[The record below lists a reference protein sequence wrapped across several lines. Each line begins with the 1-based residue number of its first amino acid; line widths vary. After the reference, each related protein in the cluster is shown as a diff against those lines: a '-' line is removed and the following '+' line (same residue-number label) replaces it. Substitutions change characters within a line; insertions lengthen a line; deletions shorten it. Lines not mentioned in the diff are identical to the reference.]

1 MDILAKTKLKD
12 AYDDIEI
19 AIQNIKKDP
28 KQEFI
33 LDLQNALNKFFD
45 AKCLRVLY
53 TNNTDKLFFGIY
65 AMPKIDAEQVIKIIT
80 GGEKYVIDQYYL
92 ELDSKLFQEDI
103 NLSSKEIAALLMH
116 EVYNLVSDAAPCES
130 VCKAI
135 DAHLTK
141 NNDVLKISDSIHY
154 MELLSYG
161 FRDAVRKFITIF
173 DKKEV
178 DNNPVMNDFFE
189 WCGYEQNIKS
199 AFNKIALNWYN
210 YNKEINNKFIVL
222 AWVLRVYKNVR
233 DNRIPALMMI
243 DRCKQLS
250 PSKIEIKELGNI
262 ARRLNRIDD
271 DALIE
276 SAGTTEHILYEEVK
290 SSILPNKKM
299 KSVPEALE
307 DDLVKIAMEQQ
318 NALDNE
324 PDATPMLMANINSKL
339 AYIQDYVENN
349 QLTKE
354 EFKQLDRMYKEL
366 TVKRDQLFKGDLYDT
381 RMKIYDEYELEAEQ

>member
-80 GGEKYVIDQYYL
+80 GGEKYVIEQYYL

-103 NLSSKEIAALLMH
+103 NLSAHEIAALLMH

-250 PSKIEIKELGNI
+250 PSKIEIKELDNI

-276 SAGTTEHILYEEVK
+276 STGTAEYILYEEVK

-299 KSVPEALE
+299 KSVPEAME

-324 PDATPMLMANINSKL
+324 PDAIPMLMANINSKL

-354 EFKQLDRMYKEL
+354 EFKQLDHMYKEL

>member
-250 PSKIEIKELGNI
+250 PSKIEIKELDNI

-276 SAGTTEHILYEEVK
+276 SAGTAEYILYEEVK

-318 NALDNE
+318 NALENE
-324 PDATPMLMANINSKL
+324 PDAIPMLMANINSKL
-339 AYIQDYVENN
+339 AYLQDYVENN

>member
-250 PSKIEIKELGNI
+250 PSKIEIKELDNI

-299 KSVPEALE
+299 KSVPEAME

-318 NALDNE
+318 NALENE
-324 PDATPMLMANINSKL
+324 PDAIPMLMANINSKL
-339 AYIQDYVENN
+339 AYLQDYVENN

-381 RMKIYDEYELEAEQ
+381 RMKIYDEYELESEQ

>member
-250 PSKIEIKELGNI
+250 PSKIEIKELDNI

-276 SAGTTEHILYEEVK
+276 SAGTAENILYEEVK

-318 NALDNE
+318 NALENE
-324 PDATPMLMANINSKL
+324 PDAIPMLMANINSKL
-339 AYIQDYVENN
+339 AYLQDYVENN

>member
-1 MDILAKTKLKD
+1 MDILARTKLKD

-80 GGEKYVIDQYYL
+80 GGEKYVIQEYYL
-92 ELDSKLFQEDI
+92 ELDSKMFQDDI
-103 NLSSKEIAALLMH
+103 NLSAHEIAALLMH
-116 EVYNLVSDAAPCES
+116 EVYNLVSNAAPCEA

-135 DAHLTK
+135 DSHLTK
-141 NNDVLKISDSIHY
+141 NNDILKISDSIHY

-173 DKKEV
+173 DKAEV
-178 DNNPVMNDFFE
+178 DENEVMNDFFE
-189 WCGYEQNIKS
+189 WCGYKEHIHS
-199 AFNKIALNWYN
+199 AFDKIASNWYN

-222 AWVLRVYKNVR
+222 AWVLRVYR
-233 DNRIPALMMI
+233 DVLHNRIPALMMI

-250 PSKIEIKELGNI
+250 PSKIEIKELDNI

-276 SAGTTEHILYEEVK
+276 SAGTPEHILYEEVK

-299 KSVPEALE
+299 KSIPEALE
-307 DDLVKIAMEQQ
+307 DDIVKIAIEQE
-318 NALDNE
+318 NVLENE
-324 PDATPMLMANINSKL
+324 PDAVPMLMANINVKL

-349 QLTKE
+349 VLTKE

-366 TVKRDQLFKGDLYDT
+366 TIKRDQLFKGDLYDT
-381 RMKIYDEYELEAEQ
+381 RMKIYDEYETEAEQ

>member
-1 MDILAKTKLKD
+1 MDILAKNKLKD

-28 KQEFI
+28 KQEFL
-33 LDLQNALNKFFD
+33 LDLQTALNKFFD

-53 TNNTDKLFFGIY
+53 TDNTDKLFFGIY
-65 AMPKIDAEQVIKIIT
+65 AMPKIEAEQVIKIIT
-80 GGEKYVIDQYYL
+80 GGEKYVIEQYYL

-103 NLSSKEIAALLMH
+103 NLAPREITALLMH
-116 EVYNLVSDAAPCES
+116 EVYELVSDAAPCES

-173 DKKEV
+173 DKAEV
-178 DNNPVMNDFFE
+178 DNNEVMNDFFE
-189 WCGYEQNIKS
+189 WCNYSQNIDS
-199 AFNKIALNWYN
+199 AFKKISSNWYN

-222 AWVLRVYKNVR
+222 GWVLRVYKDVLH
-233 DNRIPALMMI
+233 NRIPALMMI

-250 PSKIEIKELGNI
+250 PSQIEIKELDNV

-271 DALIE
+271 DSLLE
-276 SAGTTEHILYEEVK
+276 SAGTQENILYEEVK

-299 KSVPEALE
+299 KPVPDALE
-307 DDLVKIAMEQQ
+307 DDIVKIAIEQQ

-324 PDATPMLMANINSKL
+324 PDAIPMLMANINAKL

-354 EFKQLDRMYKEL
+354 EFKQLDAMYKEL
-366 TVKRDQLFKGDLYDT
+366 NTRRDQLFKGDLFDT
-381 RMKIYDEYELEAEQ
+381 RMTIYNAYDLEPEQ